1 MTDKKKYD
9 TDPLDPDFPQRLAAA
24 ELGGRQETAT
34 DDISASDATHSL
46 TGTRATLETEL
57 SEAPTRHF
65 AEPPNAASAS
75 YPSVFAPASP
85 HQHQQQTQQSGTAH
99 ATAYYQP
106 HNSISNTQMPPSMPY
121 GSGTQNGAPPPFV
134 PPVGAK
140 QPPTSRTVA
149 GIKLPENIMLALP
162 YFPFYIGAVAAVGEL
177 FLVPR
182 HEARVRFHA
191 AQALALHAVILSIG
205 FAFQLVGMLAGTK
218 LGGGLFSLAAVVF
231 LIVSI
236 VRVLKGER
244 HHIEPLDD
252 AREWIDKQI
261 APRG

>member
-1 MTDKKKYD
+1 MTDKKRYD
-9 TDPLDPDFPQRLAAA
+9 TDPLDPDFPRRAMAATQETRERQVNSTDEIAASDLTNRLAGAHTP
-24 ELGGRQETAT
+24 R
-34 DDISASDATHSL
+34 
-46 TGTRATLETEL
+46 ETEA

-65 AEPPNAASAS
+65 AEPPPAAASAS
-75 YPSVFAPASP
+75 YPSVFAHAP
-85 HQHQQQTQQSGTAH
+85 QQQTYPSGA
-99 ATAYYQP
+99 ARVEPSAYYQP
-106 HNSISNTQMPPSMPY
+106 NVNTQTPPSMPY
-121 GSGTQNGAPPPFV
+121 GSGAPYAPQSFV

-149 GIKLPENIMLALP
+149 GLKLPENIVLAMP
-162 YFPFYIGAVAAVGEL
+162 YFPFYIGAVAAAVEL

-182 HEARVRFHA
+182 HEGRVRFHA
-191 AQALALHAVILSIG
+191 SQALALHAVIFGVGL
-205 FAFQLVGMLAGTK
+205 AFQLVGMLAGTK
-218 LGGGLFSLAAVVF
+218 LGGGLFSLAAFAF

-261 APRG
+261 APRK

>member
-1 MTDKKKYD
+1 M
-9 TDPLDPDFPQRLAAA
+9 PR
-24 ELGGRQETAT
+24 
-34 DDISASDATHSL
+34 
-46 TGTRATLETEL
+46 ETEA

-65 AEPPNAASAS
+65 AEPPAAASAS
-75 YPSVFAPASP
+75 YPSVFAHAP
-85 HQHQQQTQQSGTAH
+85 QQQTYQSGAPRVEPTP
-99 ATAYYQP
+99 AYYQP
-106 HNSISNTQMPPSMPY
+106 HVNTQTPPSMPY
-121 GSGTQNGAPPPFV
+121 GSSTPYAPPQQPFV

-149 GIKLPENIMLALP
+149 GLKLPENILLAMP
-162 YFPFYIGAVAAVGEL
+162 YFPFYIGAVASAIEL

-182 HEARVRFHA
+182 HEGRVRFHA
-191 AQALALHAVILSIG
+191 AQALALHAVIFGVGL
-205 FAFQLVGMLAGTK
+205 AFQLVGMLAGTR
-218 LGGGLFSLAAVVF
+218 LGGGLFSLAAFVF

-261 APRG
+261 APRK